1 MRSVKQKLVVVAIA
15 LVLILVSL
23 AFTTFPWLLLL
34 PVAIIAIAYPVYLLR
49 RIFALRMRGYFVTN
63 SRKQPVIYEE
73 RRDGRVV
80 SVPIQTEGFE
90 PGRDDVVVPTRAEW
104 LRSAPEWAKDRRDEI
119 FKRIIEAR
127 PKGWAVLP
135 DDWKA

>member
-1 MRSVKQKLVVVAIA
+1 MRSLKDKLYLVVIAIGLL
-15 LVLILVSL
+15 LVVG

-34 PVAIIAIAYPVYLLR
+34 PVAVIAIAYPVYLLR
-49 RIFALRMRGYFVTN
+49 RTFALRRRGYFVRH
-63 SRKQPVIYEE
+63 SRQHPVIYEE
-73 RRDGRVV
+73 RRDDGVV
-80 SVPIQTEGFE
+80 AVPIHTEGFE
-90 PGRDDVVVPTRAEW
+90 PGRNDVIVPTRAEW

-135 DDWKA
+135 DDWMA